1 MIVLSHEDVAALL
14 PPEAAIEVVAAAM
27 ASVSRG
33 EAELP
38 LRSIVDVGGGNKMG
52 IMPGRM
58 QEPPC
63 HGIKLVSLYPGNVAA
78 GYSSHQGA
86 MVLFEPRHGTAV
98 ALMDGGPLT
107 ARRTA
112 AASAVATR
120 ALARAEAAVLGMVGA
135 GEQAR
140 YHLDALMAVRPI
152 RELRIASRTEKSALA
167 FAEHARRRHPHLAV
181 TLAGTDVEAAVRDA
195 DIVCTVTSSPAPV
208 LRGAWI
214 APGTHLNVVGA
225 SIPSKREIDD
235 EAVLRARVFVDYRPS
250 TFAQAGEIVDMIAA
264 GGIGRE
270 HVVAEIGEVLG
281 GAAEGRR
288 GADEITLYRSL
299 GIAAQ
304 DLACAWHCWDAAGR
318 EGLGAR
324 VRL

>member
-1 MIVLSHEDVAALL
+1 MIVLSREDVAALL
-14 PPEAAIEVVAAAM
+14 PPQTAIEVVAAAM
-27 ASVSRG
+27 EAVSRG

-38 LRSIVDVGGGNKMG
+38 LRSIVDVGGPNRMG

-58 QEPPC
+58 RSPPC

-86 MVLFEPRHGTAV
+86 VVLFEPEHGTAI

-120 ALARAEAAVLGMVGA
+120 ALARADAAVLAMVGA

-167 FAEHARRRHPHLAV
+167 YARHARGRYPGLAV
-181 TLAGTDVEAAVRDA
+181 TLAGTDAETAVRGA
-195 DIVCTVTSSPAPV
+195 DIVCTVTSSPTPV
-208 LRGAWI
+208 LRGDWI

-235 EAVLRARVFVDYRPS
+235 ATVLAARVFVDYRPS

-264 GGIGRE
+264 GRIGRD

-281 GAAEGRR
+281 GTSPGRR
-288 GADEITLYRSL
+288 DGGEITLYRSL

-304 DLACAWHCWDAAGR
+304 DLACAHHCWAGARAAGR
-318 EGLGAR
+318 GVEAPL
-324 VRL
+324 

>member
-1 MIVLSHEDVAALL
+1 MIVLSHRDVAALL
-14 PPEAAIEVVAAAM
+14 PPETAIEVVAAAM

-38 LRSIVDVGGGNKMG
+38 LRSIVDVGGPNKMG

-58 QEPPC
+58 RNPPC

-78 GYSSHQGA
+78 GFSSHQGA
-86 MVLFEPRHGTAV
+86 LVLFEPEHGAAV
-98 ALMDGGPLT
+98 AVMDGGPLT

-120 ALARAEAAVLGMVGA
+120 ALARPDAGVLAMVGA

-140 YHLDALMAVRPI
+140 YHLDALMTVRPI

-167 FAEHARRRHPHLAV
+167 YAEHARARHPRLAV
-181 TLAGTDVEAAVRDA
+181 TRAGTDVEAAVDGA

-208 LRGAWI
+208 LRGEWI

-235 EAVLRARVFVDYRPS
+235 ATVERARVFVDYRPS

-264 GGIGRE
+264 GRIGRE

-281 GAAEGRR
+281 GTHPGRQ
-288 GADEITLYRSL
+288 GGDEITLYRSL

-304 DLACAWHCWDAAGR
+304 DLACAHHCWTSARAAGR
-318 EGLGAR
+318 GIDAPL
-324 VRL
+324 

>member
-14 PPEAAIEVVAAAM
+14 PPETAIEVVAGAM
-27 ASVSRG
+27 AATSRG

-38 LRSIVDVGGGNKMG
+38 LRSIMEAGGPNKMG

-58 QEPPC
+58 MNPAC

-86 MVLFEPRHGTAV
+86 VVLFEPEHGTAV
-98 ALMDGGPLT
+98 AIMDGGPLT
-107 ARRTA
+107 AMRTA

-120 ALARAEAAVLGMVGA
+120 ALSRENASVLAMVGA

-140 YHLDALMAVRPI
+140 HHLDAIMAI
-152 RELRIASRTEKSALA
+152 RQITQLRIASRTEKSATA
-167 FAEHARRRHPHLAV
+167 FAEHARARYPHLAV
-181 TLAGTDVEAAVRDA
+181 RAGVNVEEAVRGA
-195 DIVCTVTSSPAPV
+195 DIVCTVTSSPTPI

-214 APGTHLNVVGA
+214 AEGTHVNVVGA
-225 SIPSKREIDD
+225 SIPSKREVDD
-235 EAVLRARVFVDYRPS
+235 EMVLRAQVFVDYRRS

-264 GGIGRE
+264 GSIGE
-270 HVVAEIGEVLG
+270 DHVRAEIGEVLNG
-281 GAAEGRR
+281 TALGRTDDQ
-288 GADEITLYRSL
+288 AITLYRSL

-304 DLACAWHCWDAAGR
+304 DLACAYHCWQEARRTGRGVDAP
-318 EGLGAR
+318 L
-324 VRL
+324 